1 MGINKRLPVVPVRT
15 GGGIAKL
22 WKGVI
27 HMRKALSNVSRFM
40 MGVVP
45 ALAMVLAVHSVGS
58 VCLFILH
65 QPDVPERLLE

>member
-1 MGINKRLPVVPVRT
+1 MFLRSRGSSF
-15 GGGIAKL
+15 AKL

-27 HMRKALSNVSRFM
+27 HMRKILSNVSRFM
-40 MGVVP
+40 MGAVP
-45 ALAMVLAVHSVGS
+45 ALAMALAVHSIGS

>member
-1 MGINKRLPVVPVRT
+1 MKKI
-15 GGGIAKL
+15 
-22 WKGVI
+22 
-27 HMRKALSNVSRFM
+27 LSNVSRSM

-65 QPDVPERLLE
+65 QPDVPEQLLE